1 MKTMQQWIY
10 SNKIKN
16 YNKTIIKINMN
27 NYQNKISLSDL
38 IINLIIINKSI
49 YFIYKF
55 VYLSILTF
63 IKLK

>member
-16 YNKTIIKINMN
+16 YNKTRIKINMN

-38 IINLIIINKSI
+38 IINLTIINKII

-55 VYLSILTF
+55 VYVSILTF
-63 IKLK
+63 IKFK

>member
-10 SNKIKN
+10 SNKTKN
-16 YNKTIIKINMN
+16 QNKTRIEINMN

-63 IKLK
+63 IKFK

>member
-1 MKTMQQWIY
+1 MQQWIY

-16 YNKTIIKINMN
+16 YNKTRIKINMN

-38 IINLIIINKSI
+38 IINLTIINKII

-55 VYLSILTF
+55 VYVSILTF
-63 IKLK
+63 IKFK